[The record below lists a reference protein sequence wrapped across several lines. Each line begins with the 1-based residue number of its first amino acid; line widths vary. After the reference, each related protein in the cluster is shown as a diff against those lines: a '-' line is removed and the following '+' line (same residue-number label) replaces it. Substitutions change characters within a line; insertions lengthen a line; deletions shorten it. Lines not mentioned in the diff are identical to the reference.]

1 MELSA
6 SGGGLIYNFQ
16 SDKSFAEP
24 HQRLQM
30 AVNVKR
36 LIVLFTFASLGILLY
51 GRESQ
56 SASLSLKDSLARAQE
71 LIQQGNLREARD
83 LLAQAAKEFPNIA
96 SPHSLL
102 GVVEAQEGN
111 LGAAESHFLRAVA
124 LSPDYEGAY
133 LNLGRLYQQQARS
146 DPRAMDNAIEIY
158 ERLLKVHAESIE
170 ANYQLAALYNQ
181 KGSFRRSL
189 DSLNRIPL
197 SKRDQA
203 SSLTLFCA
211 NYAAIGELQKSK
223 ETADRL
229 SSRADLREADV
240 LMILP
245 VLSAHE
251 ADDVSVRLLEALD
264 RRGLASFDGLYSLA
278 SIYKQ
283 QGRLGEAR
291 DALLRTTALKPDT
304 VPVLIE
310 LARIAEKQK
319 DFQGALSYLAHARD
333 LDPDN
338 GAIHFFFGMI
348 CIEMDLIEEAY
359 RSLKQAV
366 KLDPENAYY
375 NYAMGVA
382 AEQKTFYPEAVEHF
396 QKYNELKPDDIRGG
410 LALGIAHFYNRDRES
425 ARKELDRAAQHL
437 ETAAG
442 ANYFLARMASQEG
455 DLDQAVERIQQ
466 TLQRAPDFAGA
477 YAELGNIHLKRNEYE
492 EAENIL
498 KRAVALD
505 KDNYRANL
513 YLVMLYTRM
522 RDPRAKE
529 QTRIFE
535 EVKKKRTAET
545 KEFYRLIEVR
555 RPE

>member
-1 MELSA
+1 M
-6 SGGGLIYNFQ
+6 
-16 SDKSFAEP
+16 
-24 HQRLQM
+24 
-30 AVNVKR
+30 
-36 LIVLFTFASLGILLY
+36 LLV
-51 GRESQ
+51 GRESRGE
-56 SASLSLKDSLARAQE
+56 SLPLADILTRAQE

-83 LLAQAAKEFPNIA
+83 LLAQAAKEFPNVA

-111 LGAAESHFLRAVA
+111 LSAAESHFLRAVA

-146 DPRAMDNAIEIY
+146 DPRAMRNAIEIY
-158 ERLLKVHAESIE
+158 ERLLKVHAGSVE

-189 DSLNRIPL
+189 DYLNRIPP
-197 SKRDQA
+197 SERDRA
-203 SSLTLFCA
+203 SSLTLLCA
-211 NYAAIGELQKSK
+211 NYAGIGELQKSK

-229 SSRADLREADV
+229 SSRADLSEPEV

-245 VLSAHE
+245 VLTAHE
-251 ADDVSVRLLEALD
+251 ADDVSVGLLEALD

-278 SIYKQ
+278 SIYKR

-291 DALLRTTALKPDT
+291 DAFLRTTAFKPDT

-319 DFQGALSYLAHARD
+319 DFQGSLSYLAHARD

-338 GAIHFFFGMI
+338 GAIHFFFGMV
-348 CIEMDLIEEAY
+348 CIEMNLIEEAY

-396 QKYNELKPDDIRGG
+396 RKYNELKPDDNRGR

-425 ARKELDRAAQHL
+425 ARKEFDHAAQYS

-455 DLDQAVERIQQ
+455 DLDQAVERIQK
-466 TLQRAPDFAGA
+466 TLQRVPDFAGA

-498 KRAVALD
+498 KRAVTLD

-529 QTRIFE
+529 QTRVFE